1 MRCALRAAFAGAFA
15 ITLALGG
22 GAAAL
27 AQATA
32 RAILVVTV
40 IADPGT
46 TASGALVTVSGQ
58 TTPAARV
65 RLGSEAAATVP
76 LPPPGTY
83 TVVVTKPGFVP
94 AESRIVVTR
103 QNGVAVRLA
112 LHAVASSALRTIGS
126 ASTAQRGGG
135 NRGPAP
141 LVVVPREAYRDMSQP
156 GLDDVLTQ
164 KPAILIDRAAR
175 GLGAADAPPVALVRG
190 GAPHETQVLIEGDP
204 VALAT
209 TRTIPLGAIP
219 SFVTS
224 ELEIEPGA
232 SAALP
237 TIDGAINGT
246 LNVRFA
252 EPTPVWRALPEQ
264 GFDGRGGG
272 FTDIAGGGASA
283 DRRVAVAVAGTVNGA
298 AGDVALT
305 DALQRALLV
314 KARAALSSR
323 DALTL
328 TSFSEGDS
336 DRLGANRFAFDGVE
350 YRRDGERSA
359 LLVRGWHVASHRD
372 GSAAGDPLETRTDDA
387 LTGASLEL
395 DRTVGSTL
403 LSLGATETYGTGSA
417 SGAVDLAP
425 GSHARVETLFARAV
439 LRPAP
444 RWQVQLGAYD
454 VRDDAVASDRS
465 TTESGPAGRIGV
477 AYRASERLTV
487 RASSGTGF
495 APAPLVALAGSQ
507 GPVGPQTATTT
518 DLGFDARL
526 IDAATTLSADVF
538 TTTGGSRLVE
548 VGGPVPWIDTG
559 AFSRRGAEISLT
571 RFVPVGFG
579 YLLQAWTA
587 SDGPS
592 FAQSVGDVAAAQT
605 QGYAELSYHARSGSR
620 ISFGAT
626 YYGADA
632 ALGQP
637 AAVLFNANLE
647 IQVGRRGKL
656 QFDLENLNDARLA
669 IPTAQLPALAP
680 RSAFAPAARTFRVVL
695 RRSFGRTGTDG

>member
-1 MRCALRAAFAGAFA
+1 MRYAARAALACVFACAFA
-15 ITLALGG
+15 VALALAA

-32 RAILVVTV
+32 TAVLVVTV

-46 TASGALVTVSGQ
+46 TATGALVTVSGQ
-58 TTPAARV
+58 TTPAATV
-65 RLGSEAAATVP
+65 RLGSDSSATVT
-76 LPPPGTY
+76 LPPAGTY

-94 AESRIVVTR
+94 AESRIVVAR
-103 QNGVAVRLA
+103 QSVAVRLA
-112 LHAVASSALRTIGS
+112 LHAVAGSALRTIGS
-126 ASTAQRGGG
+126 ASTAQRGAV

-164 KPAILIDRAAR
+164 KPAVVIDRAGR
-175 GLGAADAPPVALVRG
+175 GIGAADAPPVPLVRG
-190 GAPHETQVLIEGDP
+190 GAPLETQVLIEGDP

-219 SFVTS
+219 SFVTA
-224 ELEIEPGA
+224 ELEIQPGA

-264 GFDGRGGG
+264 GFDGRGGS

-283 DRRVAVAVAGTVNGA
+283 DRRVAFAVAGTVNGA
-298 AGDVALT
+298 TGDVAAT
-305 DALQRALLV
+305 DAVQRALLV

-323 DALTL
+323 DGLTV
-328 TSFSEGDS
+328 TSFSEGDA

-350 YRRDGERSA
+350 YRHDGERSA

-395 DRTVGSTL
+395 DRTAGSTL

-417 SGAVDLAP
+417 SGAVDLTP
-425 GSHARVETLFARAV
+425 GSRARVETLFARAI

-444 RWQVQLGAYD
+444 RWQVQLAAYG
-454 VRDDAVASDRS
+454 VRSDAVAGERRVI
-465 TTESGPAGRIGV
+465 ESGPAGRIGV
-477 AYRASERLTV
+477 AYRASDRLTV

-495 APAPLVALAGSQ
+495 APPPLVALAGLR
-507 GPVGPQTATTT
+507 GPLSPETATTT

-526 IDAATTLSADVF
+526 IDAATALSADVF
-538 TTTGGSRLVE
+538 TTTGGNRLVE
-548 VGGPVPWIDTG
+548 VGGALPWIDAG
-559 AFSRRGAEISLT
+559 AFSRHGAEISLT

-587 SDGPS
+587 SDGPA
-592 FAQSVGDVAAAQT
+592 FARSAGDVA
-605 QGYAELSYHARSGSR
+605 
-620 ISFGAT
+620 GA
-626 YYGADA
+626 
-632 ALGQP
+632 
-637 AAVLFNANLE
+637 
-647 IQVGRRGKL
+647 
-656 QFDLENLNDARLA
+656 
-669 IPTAQLPALAP
+669 
-680 RSAFAPAARTFRVVL
+680 
-695 RRSFGRTGTDG
+695 